1 MICIMC
7 NVLMRDN
14 YDLNN
19 GLLYFYFEIMIFMF
33 LVGLFFFCKFFFIVL
48 YLRLIRLVFLIYSNN

>member
-33 LVGLFFFCKFFFIVL
+33 LVGLFFFCKLFFYSFIFEINKISIFNL
-48 YLRLIRLVFLIYSNN
+48 